1 MVTQI
6 FASPPYQ
13 ELTNRH
19 KSLLLG
25 ITFAVSSY
33 KAELDSPASHL
44 LQLRTTEIHAKH
56 RDFHLA
62 ETHCCCLIRQYL
74 CPKKLLTLLQALMK
88 PPAAPGRRS
97 GGDVGCKP
105 CTLFI
110 ECHYSFPGMMSPFPR
125 SLEAGHLWQC
135 RPPVLGCAWPKE
147 RRPCSLKN
155 LLDGFPHRT
164 KCTGCCSTPASDSY
178 LFADVPEGSG
188 RSGRSCLFNLPA
200 PRSLS
205 LSSCDVAFTLGTLIC
220 FENEQ
225 DQLPRAVVK
234 RKLENVCENTFLPK
248 CLLFLSH
255 WCLTNV
261 SCSAL

>member
-1 MVTQI
+1 
-6 FASPPYQ
+6 
-13 ELTNRH
+13 
-19 KSLLLG
+19 
-25 ITFAVSSY
+25 
-33 KAELDSPASHL
+33 
-44 LQLRTTEIHAKH
+44 
-56 RDFHLA
+56 
-62 ETHCCCLIRQYL
+62 
-74 CPKKLLTLLQALMK
+74 
-88 PPAAPGRRS
+88 
-97 GGDVGCKP
+97 
-105 CTLFI
+105 
-110 ECHYSFPGMMSPFPR
+110 MSPFPR

-261 SCSAL
+261 SCSALWLYWGVFPFQNPASRIWLYFRIRIVWLLFEAIVLNVCGEYGAFCSLFFLEQMQSTLMHGTGRFNEM